1 MVEVRGDLD
10 LASAPALRTAA
21 YALIQSGTRHL
32 ALDLRLCGFVD
43 SFGLGT
49 LVAILKRVRTHDGEL
64 AVIAD
69 EPRVRR
75 VFELVELTATLGVV
89 ASLKQLPP
97 TI

>member
-1 MVEVRGDLD
+1 VVEVSGDLD
-10 LASAPALRTAA
+10 LASAPALRTTV
-21 YALIQSGTRHL
+21 YSLIQNGTKHL

-64 AVIAD
+64 AVITD

-75 VFELVELTATLGVV
+75 VFDLVELTGTLGVV
-89 ASLKQLPP
+89 ASLKQLPQS
-97 TI
+97 T